1 MHKAGGLYGKKMSLP
16 ELVNLSI
23 NQSFGRSMMTSITTC
38 IALAIVCVVSIIFKL
53 DSIFTF
59 GVPLLFGMVS
69 GVYSTMCIAT
79 QLWVSYKT
87 RKAAPAPKKA

>member
-1 MHKAGGLYGKKMSLP
+1 ML
-16 ELVNLSI
+16 
-23 NQSFGRSMMTSITTC
+23 FRS
-38 IALAIVCVVSIIFKL
+38 SIIFKL

-59 GVPLLFGMVS
+59 AVPLLFGMVS